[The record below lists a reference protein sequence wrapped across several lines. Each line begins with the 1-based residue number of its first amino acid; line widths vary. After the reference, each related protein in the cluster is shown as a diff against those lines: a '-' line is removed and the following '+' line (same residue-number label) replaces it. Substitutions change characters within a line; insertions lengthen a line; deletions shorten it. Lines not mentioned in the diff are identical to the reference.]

1 MVVPPRFLS
10 PRPAA
15 LALAAATA
23 LAGGAAAQPASV
35 HPAPSAGPPAAAEPG
50 DVGKVCQLVGERD
63 HETGGPTLNRTESRY
78 RFWGTDMGASFDHG
92 GRLFVLFG
100 DTHTSGGLLRRPD
113 RDAIAESR
121 DADPEDCLGLSFRT
135 EPDGGFAPL
144 DIPTVEGS
152 GYSVPTGGF
161 GLDGR
166 MYVFATTDRTPE
178 TPMARSVLARSDDDG
193 VTFRAVRD
201 FSRARFINVAPVAV
215 PTAVPGAVQGAAS
228 GDVPPGAPGP
238 GVLVWGTGR
247 YRASDPH
254 LAFMPAAGVEDAGA
268 IRYFAGLDAAGAPRW
283 SAREEEAEPLFRQ
296 GCLGEISVSWNAP
309 LARWIMLYNCPAPRN
324 AIHLRTAERPWG
336 PWSEPEILF
345 DPARDAGFCRFM
357 NDPDRPCAPVTD
369 AHTRR
374 VHGDAYGA
382 YVVDRF
388 TRGGPGRS
396 STIYFTM
403 STWNPYTVVL
413 MRATLRLRDDR
424 VAPSQ
429 VASTAR

>member
-1 MVVPPRFLS
+1 MGRNSPGPMVVPPRFPSL
-10 PRPAA
+10 RLAA

-35 HPAPSAGPPAAAEPG
+35 HPAPPVAPPNPPAVVAEPG
-50 DVGKVCQLVGERD
+50 GVRKVCQLVGERD
-63 HETGGPTLNRTESRY
+63 HETGRPTLNRTESRY

-100 DTHTSGGLLRRPD
+100 DTHTSGGLPRRPD

-135 EPDGGFAPL
+135 EPDGGFSPL

-201 FSRARFINVAPVAV
+201 FSRAKFINVAPVAV
-215 PTAVPGAVQGAAS
+215 PSAVLPA
-228 GDVPPGAPGP
+228 VPPGTPGP
-238 GVLVWGTGR
+238 GVLAWGTGR
-247 YRASDPH
+247 YRMSDPH
-254 LAFMPAAGVEDAGA
+254 LAFMPAGGVEDAGA
-268 IRYFAGLDAAGAPRW
+268 VRYFAGLEPSGAPRW
-283 SAREEEAEPLFRQ
+283 SAREGEAEPLFRQ

-345 DPARDAGFCRFM
+345 DPVRDAGFCRFM

-388 TRGGPGRS
+388 TRGETGRS
-396 STIYFTM
+396 ATIYFTM

-413 MRATLRLRDDR
+413 MRAALRLRDD
-424 VAPSQ
+424 Q